1 MKRLG
6 LSLVLIFGVALCGQG
21 QTPATLPPGTSSP
34 TTPGA
39 PVATSKSVFLDA
51 VESTGSSTTVNH
63 WRDISG
69 NYSQTKITSK
79 ELAITVRN
87 MSQLPGEFE
96 IEWYFFGKPA
106 NGTGR
111 FVYDK
116 GSKKIS
122 VPPGAFQKLP
132 VESKEL
138 SANTIRDYYWYGY
151 TYSSGDKA
159 DGWVIRAK
167 VGDEVIRVKA
177 SNPLLEQMASDP
189 DGFTKLT
196 SKTKGKKK

>member
-1 MKRLG
+1 MKRVG
-6 LSLVLIFGVALCGQG
+6 ILSVVILGVAWSAQG
-21 QTPATLPPGTSSP
+21 QTPATTAPA
-34 TTPGA
+34 A
-39 PVATSKSVFLDA
+39 PVGPPPTATATSKSVFLDA

-69 NYSQTKITSK
+69 NYSQTKTSSK
-79 ELAITVRN
+79 ELNITVRN
-87 MSQLPGEFE
+87 MSQLPGEFG

-106 NGTGR
+106 GGTGR
-111 FVYDK
+111 FLYDK

-122 VPPGAFQKLP
+122 VAPGAFQKVP

-138 SANTIRDYYWYGY
+138 SAHTVRDYYWYGY
-151 TYSSGDKA
+151 TYNSGDRA

-167 VGDEVIRVKA
+167 VGDEVVRVKA
-177 SNPLLEQMASDP
+177 SNPLLEQMATDP

-196 SKTKGKKK
+196 NKIKKK

>member
-6 LSLVLIFGVALCGQG
+6 LLSVLILGVAFGGYGQV
-21 QTPATLPPGTSSP
+21 PGTAAS
-34 TTPGA
+34 
-39 PVATSKSVFLDA
+39 ATSKSVFLDA
-51 VESTGSSTTVNH
+51 VESTGNSTTVNH

-69 NYSQTKITSK
+69 DYSQTKTSSK
-79 ELAITVRN
+79 ELDITVRN

-111 FVYDK
+111 FLYDQ

-122 VPPGAFQKLP
+122 VPPGAFLKVP
-132 VESKEL
+132 VESKGL
-138 SANTIRDYYWYGY
+138 SAHTVRGYYWYGY
-151 TYSSGDKA
+151 NYTSGDKA

-167 VGDEVIRVKA
+167 VGDEVVRVKA

-189 DGFTKLT
+189 NGFSKLT
-196 SKTKGKKK
+196 SKTKKR

>member
-6 LSLVLIFGVALCGQG
+6 LLSVLIFGMAFSGQG
-21 QTPATLPPGTSSP
+21 QVPGTAVP
-34 TTPGA
+34 
-39 PVATSKSVFLDA
+39 ATSKSVFLDA
-51 VESTGSSTTVNH
+51 VESTANSSTVNH

-69 NYSQTKITSK
+69 DYSQTKTSSK
-79 ELAITVRN
+79 ELDITVRN

-106 NGTGR
+106 NGSGR
-111 FVYDK
+111 FLYDQ

-122 VPPGAFQKLP
+122 VTPGAFLKVP
-132 VESKEL
+132 VESKGL
-138 SANTIRDYYWYGY
+138 SAHTVRGYYWYGY
-151 TYSSGDKA
+151 NYTSGDKA

-167 VGDEVIRVKA
+167 VGDEVVRVKA

-189 DGFTKLT
+189 AGFTKLT
-196 SKTKGKKK
+196 SHTKKK

>member
-1 MKRLG
+1 MRRLG
-6 LSLVLIFGVALCGQG
+6 LLLVLIFGAAVGAHGQI
-21 QTPATLPPGTSSP
+21 PAAPP
-34 TTPGA
+34 TTA
-39 PVATSKSVFLDA
+39 PAATSKSVFLDA
-51 VESTGSSTTVNH
+51 VESTANSTTVNH

-69 NYSQTKITSK
+69 NYSQTKISSK
-79 ELAITVRN
+79 ELNITVRN

-106 NGTGR
+106 NGSGR
-111 FVYDK
+111 FLYDK
-116 GSKKIS
+116 GSKKVS
-122 VPPGAFQKLP
+122 MGPGAFQKLP
-132 VESKEL
+132 VDSKEL
-138 SANTIRDYYWYGY
+138 SNHTVRDYYWYGY

-167 VGDEVIRVKA
+167 VGEEVVRVKA

-196 SKTKGKKK
+196 SKTKKR